1 MSFLSF
7 ELLFKP
13 RLLNNLANFP
23 NEPFENSLEWE
34 SVLPGK
40 RDAKLK
46 NFCLFKLKGFATAEV
61 SPLKLEFRR
70 FWW

>member
-1 MSFLSF
+1 MSFLCF
-7 ELLFKP
+7 GLVFKP

-23 NEPFENSLEWE
+23 KEPFENSLELE

-46 NFCLFKLKGFATAEV
+46 TFRLFKLNGFATAKV

-70 FWW
+70 F

>member
-1 MSFLSF
+1 
-7 ELLFKP
+7 
-13 RLLNNLANFP
+13 LNNLANFP
-23 NEPFENSLEWE
+23 KEPFENSLELE

-46 NFCLFKLKGFATAEV
+46 TFRLFELNGFATAKV

-70 FWW
+70 F